1 MLYFILWLLMNA
13 LGVYITAAL
22 LPGVRLRGFGSA
34 MLVALILAVIN
45 ALIRPILII
54 LTLPLTILTL
64 GLFLLVI
71 NALMVLLAEALVDG
85 FRTEGFWWAML
96 FSVVLAVV
104 NMVLFA
110 VLGIPV

>member
-22 LPGVRLRGFGSA
+22 LPGVRLKGFGSA
-34 MLVALILAVIN
+34 MLVALILAVVN

-71 NALMVLLAEALVDG
+71 NALMVVLVDAMLKG
-85 FRTEGFWWAML
+85 FSTRNFWWAML

-110 VLGIPV
+110 LVGIPV